1 MKNQVKRNI
10 GKYINLIL
18 LCLLFTFGSV
28 CTDKIDVD
36 QATTCGVGTSDYHV
50 SAVGTVDTSFDCNAV
65 GLFVINLQPHVEPDY
80 LGFCRL
86 WFEVRRDW
94 EVYRTNYV
102 EFYPGNYATQQL
114 EWGGSLPTEMYE
126 MNAIMQNIQLT
137 STCPDSVYWEL
148 VCWLGDISI
157 TEFSNPE
164 KVMEIEYDCQLA
176 DTLFYRYDVFEHG
189 WDLEE
194 YMHIAFNIAN
204 TTYNII
210 EDNKN
215 LPCLLVL
222 NTTQEIAKYIN
233 GHKQYDDEMY
243 LCGIKGFKDDQGNL
257 VEKAG
262 TTIWTDTINFIPSGY
277 SGSLVAVKSIINQC
291 VPLYNV
297 YYNEIITATTIHELG
312 HQRAILHHHDDF
324 GNPPRPFCIMNERLI
339 YSLLFNLYSNPHFC
353 NECINKIE
361 NINW

>member
-1 MKNQVKRNI
+1 
-10 GKYINLIL
+10 
-18 LCLLFTFGSV
+18 
-28 CTDKIDVD
+28 
-36 QATTCGVGTSDYHV
+36 
-50 SAVGTVDTSFDCNAV
+50 
-65 GLFVINLQPHVEPDY
+65 
-80 LGFCRL
+80 
-86 WFEVRRDW
+86 
-94 EVYRTNYV
+94 
-102 EFYPGNYATQQL
+102 
-114 EWGGSLPTEMYE
+114 
-126 MNAIMQNIQLT
+126 
-137 STCPDSVYWEL
+137 
-148 VCWLGDISI
+148 
-157 TEFSNPE
+157 
-164 KVMEIEYDCQLA
+164 MEIEYDCQLS

-194 YMHIAFNIAN
+194 YMNIAFNIAN

-312 HQRAILHHHDDF
+312 HQRAIYPGHTPGL
-324 GNPPRPFCIMNERLI
+324 GPKFCIMNEAVI
-339 YSLLFNLYSNPHFC
+339 INPPHPYDAITFANPHFC
-353 NECINKIE
+353 EECINKIK
-361 NINW
+361 NANW